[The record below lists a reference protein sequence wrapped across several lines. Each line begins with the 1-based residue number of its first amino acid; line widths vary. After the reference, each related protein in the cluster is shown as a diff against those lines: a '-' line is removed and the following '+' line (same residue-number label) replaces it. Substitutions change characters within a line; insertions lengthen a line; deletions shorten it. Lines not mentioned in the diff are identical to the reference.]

1 MKHLSRDEFVDIVES
16 SKEVPAERL
25 RHLEVCTE
33 CRAEVDALRA
43 VRLMASDAEAIEPS
57 PLFWDHFAARVAE
70 QVRAEPLP
78 MAPARLWRPSFAS
91 WAVAGTVA
99 VLLITTA
106 VWRTTL
112 HAPAPTVVPTSA
124 AAVTTAPFPAIHDSE
139 PVDDVEADEAW
150 AVVRAATANLS
161 WEEAD
166 QAGIAAH
173 PGDVEEAALQ
183 LNAAERAEL
192 ARLLNADLKRNGA

>member
-1 MKHLSRDEFVDIVES
+1 MKHLSRDEFVDVVES
-16 SKEVPAERL
+16 STALPPERL
-25 RHLEVCTE
+25 RHLDTCAK
-33 CRAEVDALRA
+33 CREEAEALRA
-43 VRLMASDAEAIEPS
+43 VRLMASEDDTSAPS
-57 PLFWDHFAARVAE
+57 PLFWDHFAARIAE
-70 QVRAEPLP
+70 RVRAEPVP
-78 MAPARLWRPSFAS
+78 VAPPRWSPLSFTS
-91 WAVAGTVA
+91 WAVAGTVV

-112 HAPAPTVVPTSA
+112 HAPAPRVVVPAQEASI
-124 AAVTTAPFPAIHDSE
+124 AVETAPNVE
-139 PVDDVEADEAW
+139 PVDDLETDQAW
-150 AVVRAATANLS
+150 AVVRAVTANLS

-166 QAGIAAH
+166 EAGIAAH